1 MAKIRAGILSK
12 VQGKVGGV
20 VGATW
25 KGKNY
30 LREHVKPSNPNTP
43 AQQLQRA
50 KMSVVVKGAS
60 HFLGGVLTRFTNQ
73 FVKDMSAYNWFVK
86 QNIALKAS
94 LDTGM
99 KDFKLCFGNLAT
111 PVVSPDDFAIA
122 TGGGVAYDSIPAPT
136 PRAGTSIVI
145 IYACVMADGSAGAYD
160 IVEAPESGY
169 APSKTVAFSVETRG
183 DAFYSLA
190 LAEVEDFGGANEK
203 VLRCSNTLTRKVN
216 Q

>member
-43 AQQLQRA
+43 AQQLQRG
-50 KMSVVVKGAS
+50 KMSVAVKGAS
-60 HFLGGVLTRFTNQ
+60 YFLGGVLTRFTNK

-94 LDTGM
+94 QSTDLNA
-99 KDFKLCFGNLAT
+99 FKLCFGNLPT
-111 PVVSPDDFAIA
+111 PDVDAENFASA
-122 TGGGVAYDSIPAPT
+122 GSGGVAFDAFTLPT
-136 PRAGTSIVI
+136 PRAGTSIVV
-145 IYACVMADGSAGAYD
+145 IYAAVMADGSAGNYD
-160 IVEAPESGY
+160 TVESTEGG
-169 APSKTVAFSVETRG
+169 SVVGKILTFNVEQTG
-183 DAFYSLA
+183 DAFYSIA

-203 VLRCSNTLTRKVN
+203 VLRCSNTLTISVN

>member
-43 AQQLQRA
+43 AQQLQRG
-50 KMSVVVKGAS
+50 KMSTAVKGAGF
-60 HFLGGVLTRFTNQ
+60 FLGGILTRFTNK

-94 LDTGM
+94 QSTDLN
-99 KDFKLCFGNLAT
+99 DFKLCFGNLPT
-111 PVVSPDDFAIA
+111 PDVDADNFASA
-122 TGGGVAYDSIPAPT
+122 GSGGVAFDSFTLPT

-145 IYACVMADGSAGAYD
+145 IYAAVMADGTAGSYD
-160 IVEAPESGY
+160 TVESTEGG
-169 APSKTVAFSVETRG
+169 SVVGKILTFNVEQTG
-183 DAFYSLA
+183 DAFYSIA

-203 VLRCSNTLTRKVN
+203 VLRCSNTLTVSAN

>member
-43 AQQLQRA
+43 AQQLQRG
-50 KMSVVVKGAS
+50 KMSVAVKGAS
-60 HFLGGVLTRFTNQ
+60 YFLGGVLTRFTNK

-94 LDTGM
+94 QDT
-99 KDFKLCFGNLAT
+99 KLNDFKLCFGNL
-111 PVVSPDDFAIA
+111 
-122 TGGGVAYDSIPAPT
+122 PT
-136 PRAGTSIVI
+136 PAVEGESWAGASGTGILFDAFTLPVPRANTSLVVI
-145 IYACVMADGSAGAYD
+145 CAAVMADGSAGAYT
-160 IVEAPESGY
+160 ITE
-169 APSKTVAFSVETRG
+169 SKTGGTIPGISVALSPEITG
-183 DAFYSLA
+183 DAFYSIA
-190 LAEVEDFGGANEK
+190 LAEVEDFDGANEK
-203 VLRCSNTLTRKVN
+203 VLRCSNTLTISAN

>member
-50 KMSVVVKGAS
+50 KMSIAVKGAS
-60 HFLGGVLTRFTNQ
+60 HFLGGILTRFTNK

-86 QNIALKAS
+86 QNIAEKGSPSTNL
-94 LDTGM
+94 
-99 KDFKLCFGNLAT
+99 KDFKLCFGNLPT
-111 PVVSPDDFAIA
+111 PDVDAANFASVSGSGIA
-122 TGGGVAYDSIPAPT
+122 FDGFNLPV
-136 PRAGTSIVI
+136 PRAGTSLVV
-145 IYACVMADGSAGAYD
+145 IYACVMADGSAGAYKN
-160 IVEAPESGY
+160 IVSLVGGAMGTQ
-169 APSKTVAFSVETRG
+169 TVDFNAELAG
-183 DAFYSLA
+183 DAFYSIA
-190 LAEVEDFGGANEK
+190 MAEVEDPGGPNEK
-203 VLRCSNTLTRKVN
+203 VLRCSNTLTMKYN

>member
-43 AQQLQRA
+43 AQQLQRG
-50 KMSVVVKGAS
+50 KMSVAVKSAS
-60 HFLGGVLTRFTNQ
+60 YFLGGVLTRFTNK

-94 LDTGM
+94 PDT
-99 KDFKLCFGNLAT
+99 KLNAFKLCFGNLAT
-111 PVVSPDDFAIA
+111 PEMGSENFAEA
-122 TGGGVAYDSIPAPT
+122 TGGGIAFDGFTLPT
-136 PRAGTSIVI
+136 PRAGTSIAV
-145 IYACVMADGSAGAYD
+145 IYACVMADGTAGVYEIVESQDGGSVVAK
-160 IVEAPESGY
+160 IVPFNVEAPG
-169 APSKTVAFSVETRG
+169 R
-183 DAFYSLA
+183 AFYSIA
-190 LAEVEDFGGANEK
+190 LAEVEDFDGANEK
-203 VLRCSNTLTRKVN
+203 VLRCSNTLTVTAE

>member
-43 AQQLQRA
+43 AQQLQRG
-50 KMSVVVKGAS
+50 KMSVAVKGAS
-60 HFLGGVLTRFTNQ
+60 FFLGGVLTRFTNK

-94 LDTGM
+94 QSTDLNA
-99 KDFKLCFGNLAT
+99 FKLCFGNLAT
-111 PVVSPDDFAIA
+111 PAVDAESFAGVIS
-122 TGGGVAYDSIPAPT
+122 GGVAFDGFTLPT
-136 PRAGTSIVI
+136 PRAGTSIVV
-145 IYACVMADGSAGAYD
+145 IYAAVMADGSNGSYETYESENGGA
-160 IVEAPESGY
+160 V
-169 APSKTVAFSVETRG
+169 PSLTVPFNIEQRG

-190 LAEVEDFGGANEK
+190 LAEVEDFEGANEK
-203 VLRCSNTLTRKVN
+203 VLRCSNTLTIKYN

>member
-43 AQQLQRA
+43 AQQLQRG
-50 KMSVVVKGAS
+50 KMSVAVKAAGF
-60 HFLGGVLTRFTNQ
+60 FLGGVLTRFTNK

-94 LDTGM
+94 PDT
-99 KDFKLCFGNLAT
+99 KLNDFKLCFGNL
-111 PVVSPDDFAIA
+111 
-122 TGGGVAYDSIPAPT
+122 PT
-136 PRAGTSIVI
+136 PDVDADNFASVGSGAINFDGFTLPTPKGNTSLVVI
-145 IYACVMADGSAGAYD
+145 YGCVMADGSAGSYLTY
-160 IVEAPESGY
+160 ESENGGSV
-169 APSKTVAFSVETRG
+169 AGQMVVFPSETAG
-183 DAFYSLA
+183 DAFYSIA

-203 VLRCSNTLTRKVN
+203 VLRCSNTLTMMNN

>member
-43 AQQLQRA
+43 AQQLQRG
-50 KMSVVVKGAS
+50 KMSVAVKGAS
-60 HFLGGVLTRFTNQ
+60 HFLGGILTRFTNK

-86 QNIALKAS
+86 QNVADKTS
-94 LDTGM
+94 PSTNM
-99 KDFKLCFGNLAT
+99 KDFKLCFGNLQT
-111 PVVSPDDFAIA
+111 PNVNPNSFANVSGAGIVFDGFNLL
-122 TGGGVAYDSIPAPT
+122 V
-136 PRAGTSIVI
+136 PRAGTSHAI
-145 IYACVMADGSAGAYD
+145 ICACVMADGSAGAYVVD
-160 IVEAPESGY
+160 NFSEGGTWAGVTVPFDAEAP
-169 APSKTVAFSVETRG
+169 G

-203 VLRCSNTLTRKVN
+203 VLRCSNTLTIKYN

>member
-50 KMSVVVKGAS
+50 KMSVAVKGAS
-60 HFLGGVLTRFTNQ
+60 YFLGGVLTRFTNK

-86 QNIALKAS
+86 QNIASKESPSTNLKD
-94 LDTGM
+94 L
-99 KDFKLCFGNLAT
+99 KLCFGNL
-111 PVVSPDDFAIA
+111 
-122 TGGGVAYDSIPAPT
+122 PT
-136 PRAGTSIVI
+136 PPMESENWAGPQGTGIMFDGFKLPVPRVGTIFVI
-145 IYACVMADGSAGAYD
+145 IYGCVMADGSTGMYTLG
-160 IVEAPESGY
+160 ESGTGGDIP
-169 APSKTVAFSVETRG
+169 AASVAFSPEITG
-183 DAFYSLA
+183 DAFYSIA
-190 LAEVEDFGGANEK
+190 LAEVEDFRGANEK
-203 VLRCSNTLTRKVN
+203 VLRCSNTLTIKHN

>member
-43 AQQLQRA
+43 AQQLQRE
-50 KMSVVVKGAS
+50 KMSVAVKCAGF
-60 HFLGGVLTRFTNQ
+60 FLGGVLTRFTNK

-94 LDTGM
+94 LSTALN
-99 KDFKLCFGNLAT
+99 DFKLCFGNLAT
-111 PVVSPDDFAIA
+111 PALDTGNFASVA
-122 TGGGVAYDSIPAPT
+122 SGGILFDGFTLPT
-136 PRAGTSIVI
+136 PRAGTSLVI
-145 IYACVMADGSAGAYD
+145 IYACVMANGSAGSYLTYESVAGGSVSAQKVD
-160 IVEAPESGY
+160 FTSEEA
-169 APSKTVAFSVETRG
+169 G
-183 DAFYSLA
+183 DAFYSIA

-203 VLRCSNTLTRKVN
+203 ILRCSNTLTMKYN